1 VSEARHA
8 LRVTDLTVQF
18 GNFTAINNL
27 NFSAAYGNVHA
38 VIGPN
43 GAGKTTLLDIFT
55 GRSRARAGSVLLDE
69 AVELTRLS
77 EVQLALAGIGRK
89 FQKPSVFEALTVEEN
104 LDLACRR
111 ADRSLL
117 AEVLSGRDRDR
128 AGAVDDILQ
137 IIGLGAQR
145 TAPAGILSHGQKQW
159 LEIGMVLVSAPKV
172 VLLDEPV
179 AGMSD
184 EETEQT
190 AALVRSL
197 RSPARAIIVVEH
209 DMDFVEQ
216 IADVV
221 TVLDQGMTLFEGD
234 MQAARTDARVLD
246 VYIGR

>member
-1 VSEARHA
+1 MAKTA
-8 LRVTDLTVQF
+8 LGVTDLTVQF

-27 NFSAAYGNVHA
+27 TFNAAYGDVHA

-69 AVELTRLS
+69 TLELTKLN

-89 FQKPSVFEALTVEEN
+89 FQKPSVFEALTVAEN

-117 AEVLSGRDRDR
+117 AEVFSGRDRGRSD
-128 AGAVDDILQ
+128 AVDEILQ
-137 IIGLGAQR
+137 IIGLAGQR
-145 TAPAGILSHGQKQW
+145 HALAGILSHGQKQW
-159 LEIGMVLVSAPKV
+159 LEIGMVLVRQPKV

-221 TVLDQGMTLFEGD
+221 TVLDQGMILFEGD
-234 MQAARTDARVLD
+234 MQAARTDPRVLD